1 MIKEF
6 KLLGFHY
13 IKNSTEKVI
22 TFDLWLLL
30 VISFL
35 VTIVIYVIYGK
46 IFNFKREKSLEN
58 EVNDSSESENIGI

>member
-13 IKNSTEKVI
+13 IKNSTENVI